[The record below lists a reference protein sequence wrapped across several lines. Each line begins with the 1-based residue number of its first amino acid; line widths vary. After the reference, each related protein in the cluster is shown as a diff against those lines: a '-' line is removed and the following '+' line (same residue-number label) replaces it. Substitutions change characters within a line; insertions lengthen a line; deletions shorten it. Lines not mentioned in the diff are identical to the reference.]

1 VSASRSSA
9 GAPRPAFPGQAGY
22 SLVALAAAVTIMG
35 IMMAAAVPAWRYVMK
50 NEREEE
56 LIFRGGQIADAI
68 QRYQK
73 KNGGALPT
81 SMEALVKGK
90 FLRKPFEDPM
100 TKDGKWRLVRQG
112 EPGVGGAPLP
122 GTRPPLGPGTPS
134 PTPSP
139 SATPSS
145 QLGAGS
151 GGGAGVGAF
160 VGVAS
165 LKREKGL
172 RAFNGK
178 SHYHEWLFVAGQPR
192 IVGKTQVDLNPR
204 TPAGVPVRPPGATL
218 PNLFATPTPAAPP

>member
-1 VSASRSSA
+1 MSERGIARTRRRA
-9 GAPRPAFPGQAGY
+9 LAPDAGY
-22 SLVALAAAVTIMG
+22 SLVALVATVTIMLL
-35 IMMAAAVPAWRYVMK
+35 MMSAAVPSWRYVVK

-90 FLRKPFEDPM
+90 FLRKAFGDPM
-100 TKDGKWRLVRQG
+100 TKDGTWRLVRQG

-122 GTRPPLGPGTPS
+122 GTRPPLGPGSPS

-139 SATPSS
+139 SATPSG

-151 GGGAGVGAF
+151 GGGPGVGAF
-160 VGVAS
+160 TGVAS
-165 LKREKGL
+165 LSREKGL
-172 RAFNGK
+172 RVFNGK
-178 SHYHEWLFVAGQPR
+178 RHYHEWVFVAGQPR

-204 TPAGVPVRPPGATL
+204 GPAGAPVRPPGATL
-218 PNLFATPTPAAPP
+218 PNPFATPTPASPP